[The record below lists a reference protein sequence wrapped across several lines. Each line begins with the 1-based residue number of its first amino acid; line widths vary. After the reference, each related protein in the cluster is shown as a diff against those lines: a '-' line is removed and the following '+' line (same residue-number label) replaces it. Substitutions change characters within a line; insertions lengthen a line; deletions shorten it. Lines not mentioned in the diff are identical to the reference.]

1 MNNAYDRENDN
12 SHITLDE
19 QILIDTEL
27 NKIHRLYDQLIERV
41 YLMGY
46 IKGQLHNSN
55 NHHQS

>member
-1 MNNAYDRENDN
+1 MNNAYDRDEN

-27 NKIHRLYDQLIERV
+27 NKIHRLYDELIERV

-46 IKGQLHNSN
+46 IKGQLHNKN
-55 NHHQS
+55 N

>member
-1 MNNAYDRENDN
+1 MNNAYDRDEN

-27 NKIHRLYDQLIERV
+27 NKIHRLYDELIERV

-46 IKGQLHNSN
+46 IKGQLHNTSN
-55 NHHQS
+55 EEI

>member
-1 MNNAYDRENDN
+1 MNNAYDRDEN

-27 NKIHRLYDQLIERV
+27 NKIHRLYDELIERV

-46 IKGQLHNSN
+46 IKGQLHNTSTD
-55 NHHQS
+55 HTS

>member
-1 MNNAYDRENDN
+1 MNNAYDRDEN

-27 NKIHRLYDQLIERV
+27 NKIHRLYDELIERV

-46 IKGQLHNSN
+46 IKGQLHNTSTD
-55 NHHQS
+55 HPS